1 MADEST
7 EEPQDDI
14 EARRA
19 NGEFVRRA
27 SVFRGKI
34 SGGSV
39 FLPELNRY
47 HLYVALNCPWCHR
60 VLVAR
65 NILGLQ
71 KSISVD
77 VAFPNRTNA
86 DSPYG
91 PDNWEFA
98 PDRVASSTGA
108 ALPECTM
115 ETATGRSL
123 RIARQIYEAEGA
135 TGSSLPIL
143 FDKSTQTI
151 VSNESADILRML
163 NDQAG
168 ALGSTIAADERVDL
182 YPSEERNPGLR
193 VEIDRLN
200 QVIYANINNGAYKAG
215 FSANQQ
221 VYEIAFKKYFSTL
234 QDLEE
239 EMAVDGRPFLTGV
252 NLTEADVRLFPTLFR
267 HDPVYFLRMKL
278 NGARML
284 DFPNLWRWICRV
296 YGIPGVSES
305 GSLTHCLQGYFGRSW
320 NNVVPLGPIHPMHY
334 PEAYRHPELAN
345 AAMRAH

>member
-1 MADEST
+1 MADKST

-14 EARRA
+14 GARRA
-19 NGEFVRRA
+19 NGEFVRQA
-27 SVFRGKI
+27 SALRGKI
-34 SGGSV
+34 GSGSV

-60 VLVAR
+60 VLIAR

-77 VAFPNRTNA
+77 VAFPNRTNT

-91 PDNWEFA
+91 PDHWEFA

-108 ALPECTM
+108 TLPECTM
-115 ETATGRSL
+115 ETATGNSL

-143 FDKSTQTI
+143 FDKSSQTI

-163 NDQAG
+163 DDQAG
-168 ALGSTIAADERVDL
+168 ALGSTIPADDRVNL

-200 QVIYANINNGAYKAG
+200 QVIYASINNGAYKAG

-252 NLTEADVRLFPTLFR
+252 NFTEADVRLFPTLFR
-267 HDPVYFLRMKL
+267 HDPVYFLRMTL

-296 YGIPGVSES
+296 YGIPGVAES